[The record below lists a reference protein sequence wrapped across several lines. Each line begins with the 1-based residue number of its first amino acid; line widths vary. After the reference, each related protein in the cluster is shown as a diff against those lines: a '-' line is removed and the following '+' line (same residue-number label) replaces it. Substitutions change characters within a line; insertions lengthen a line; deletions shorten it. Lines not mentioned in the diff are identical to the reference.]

1 MSDTEVMRKPMF
13 GRGAAAP
20 QPGPAAVDEPL
31 TESQVIPFKDVP
43 ESVRSER
50 PSEKAVV
57 SVIGESLHFKGEL
70 SAGED
75 LIIEGTVEGKINQG
89 KCCLTLKPNGRIIAD
104 VNATKIFIDG
114 TVKGDLRAT
123 VSVTVRASGN
133 VTGNIVAPRVA
144 IDDGATFNGTIE
156 MRDPAQKG

>member
-1 MSDTEVMRKPMF
+1 MF
-13 GRGAAAP
+13 GRGQQAAAAAP
-20 QPGPAAVDEPL
+20 VVQEDR
-31 TESQVIPFKDVP
+31 
-43 ESVRSER
+43 RSEFQAPQLR
-50 PSEKAVV
+50 AAPDDAAV

-114 TVKGDLRAT
+114 TVQGDLRAT
-123 VSVTVRASGN
+123 VSVTVRATGK

-144 IDDGATFNGTIE
+144 IDDGASFNGTIE
-156 MRDPAQKG
+156 MRDPAQKL

>member
-1 MSDTEVMRKPMF
+1 MSDTEVMRRPMF
-13 GRGAAAP
+13 GRTAAQAPAAAP
-20 QPGPAAVDEPL
+20 VAQEDR
-31 TESQVIPFKDVP
+31 
-43 ESVRSER
+43 RSETHAPQLR
-50 PSEKAVV
+50 AAPDDAAV

-114 TVKGDLRAT
+114 TVQGDLRAT
-123 VSVTVRASGN
+123 VSVTIRATGK
-133 VTGNIVAPRVA
+133 VTGNIVAPRIA
-144 IDDGATFNGTIE
+144 IDDGASFNGTIE
-156 MRDPAQKG
+156 MRDPTQKL

>member
-1 MSDTEVMRKPMF
+1 MPQF
-13 GRGAAAP
+13 AAARIDGRDSGAL
-20 QPGPAAVDEPL
+20 QAA
-31 TESQVIPFKDVP
+31 QVGLG
-43 ESVRSER
+43 EEG
-50 PSEKAVV
+50 AGNGAV

-104 VNATKIFIDG
+104 VDATKIFIDG

-123 VSVTVRASGN
+123 VSVTIRQSGD

-144 IDDGATFNGTIE
+144 LEDGATFNGTIE
-156 MRDPAQKG
+156 MRDPAQKT